1 MHVLLEIIG
10 IDLLRLCVFQL
21 KYLQLA
27 QTVRIALEIDAI
39 GLDLCL
45 FHSKLFQLA
54 QTMRVPVEIVAIGS
68 DYAHS
73 N

>member
-1 MHVLLEIIG
+1 MHNWLK
-10 IDLLRLCVFQL
+10 IDATGAVYVPLL

-27 QTVRIALEIDAI
+27 QIMHI
-39 GLDLCL
+39 
-45 FHSKLFQLA
+45 
-54 QTMRVPVEIVAIGS
+54 PVEIVAIGS